1 MEENKKM
8 SNTEYVRNAA
18 NKYGWKKYY
27 SIMRPVGIRM
37 APKFGM
43 MDFIN
48 YDDRK
53 EIRTNNGIIKAWAEI
68 YYNRELTEQELWDY
82 EIVRG

>member
-1 MEENKKM
+1 M
-8 SNTEYVRNAA
+8 SNTEYIRSVA
-18 NKYGWKKYY
+18 NKYGWIKYY
-27 SIMRPVGIRM
+27 SVMRPASIG
-37 APKFGM
+37 AQPAAGF

-53 EIRTNNGIIKAWAEI
+53 EIQTHNGTIRAWAEL
-68 YYNRELTEQELWDY
+68 YYNRELTEQEMKDY